1 MVQINF
7 QESELTLPLKGSGLS
22 MWEHYPPFIIGTCKR
37 ETYKHQGPQVTV
49 ETQTK
54 PARALVG
61 AELLRWALGPA
72 HCEEG

>member
-1 MVQINF
+1 MKVAF
-7 QESELTLPLKGSGLS
+7 EGLWSECVRTLPV
-22 MWEHYPPFIIGTCKR
+22 FITGTCKR
-37 ETYKHQGPQVTV
+37 ETYKHQGPQVTA